1 VIVQTPEP
9 WPLAKGVADT
19 GSGSA
24 DAVVQSARRDRAIG
38 RRARRTRDDEE
49 IAPWIAAPGEPRIR
63 SARSRDPDLPIGEGT
78 RIEFGTE

>member
-9 WPLAKGVADT
+9 WPLAKGVADI

-49 IAPWIAAPGEPRIR
+49 IARQVRGAGE
-63 SARSRDPDLPIGEGT
+63 ADPV
-78 RIEFGTE
+78 R